1 MSAAVGIPGSSVLL
15 IPVVPRPMRSIQ
27 STRHP
32 TKYNPRYS
40 TLSILAAR
48 NQTPFD
54 TLFSDAA
61 PAVWLHERTLFAAEL
76 RCESFPKEVTM
87 ESALAPSLRIGKTNL
102 LRISRVLCLRAA
114 LRHATREKSRRN
126 AQSDLPTSLVTA
138 FLRWPR
144 MMHGKLQLHCHV
156 LDHTTGSR

>member
-102 LRISRVLCLRAA
+102 LRIFRVLCLREN
-114 LRHATREKSRRN
+114 R
-126 AQSDLPTSLVTA
+126 LPVKTKQFSGTPTMCSAPNVQKQGRIIA
-138 FLRWPR
+138 EGCDP
-144 MMHGKLQLHCHV
+144 GVSC
-156 LDHTTGSR
+156 D